1 MGRVWR
7 WRPTPNRPGSVCHVT
22 DLSERLGYESDA
34 RALIVSCDNLG
45 CTQSANEAVYESLRS
60 GIATTAGLMVPCPW
74 AREAA
79 ARYRGEDVGVNLTLN
94 AELEHY
100 RWGPITH
107 APSLLDGDGGYPR
120 TTADLWEHA
129 DVDEVR
135 REVRAQ
141 LERAI
146 LWGFDV
152 SHLSSHLGALVLRP
166 ELFDVY
172 LELAIDFRLP
182 VRLPSPAAE
191 RSVGFPFRKLAIEE
205 GVLFPDHLVA
215 VPAVGGRR
223 ALEKALFELEPGITE
238 VRVAPAVDTPE
249 LRGTTPAW
257 AAHVED
263 HHLVNYDTQL
273 AAMLDRAGVRHTGYR
288 ELREAQQKR

>member
-1 MGRVWR
+1 M
-7 WRPTPNRPGSVCHVT
+7 TE
-22 DLSERLGYESDA
+22 LSERLGYGANE

-45 CTQSANEAVYESLRS
+45 CTQAANEAVYEALRS

-79 ARYRGEDVGVNLTLN
+79 SRYRGEDVGVNLTLN
-94 AELEHY
+94 AELDHY

-129 DVDEVR
+129 DVDEVH

-152 SHLSSHLGALVLRP
+152 SHLSSHLGALAMRP

-172 LELAIDFRLP
+172 LELAVDFRLP
-182 VRLPSPAAE
+182 LRLPGAAAE
-191 RSVGFPFRKLAIEE
+191 RSVGFPFRKLAGEND
-205 GVLFPDHLVA
+205 VLYPDHLVV
-215 VPAVGGRR
+215 VPALGGRR
-223 ALEKALFELEPGITE
+223 ALEKALFDLEPGVTE
-238 VRVAPAVDTPE
+238 VRVNPAIDTPE
-249 LRGTTPAW
+249 LRAATPTW
-257 AAHVED
+257 AAQVDD
-263 HHLVNYDTQL
+263 HHLVTYDTQL
-273 AAMLDRAGVRHTGYR
+273 AAMLDRAGVRRIGYR
-288 ELREAQQKR
+288 ELRDAQQR

>member
-1 MGRVWR
+1 M
-7 WRPTPNRPGSVCHVT
+7 T
-22 DLSERLGYESDA
+22 DLSDRLGYGGAEH
-34 RALIVSCDNLG
+34 ALIVSCDNLG
-45 CTQSANEAVYESLRS
+45 CTQAANVAVYEALRS

-79 ARYRGEDVGVNLTLN
+79 SRYRGEDVGVNLTLN
-94 AELEHY
+94 AELDHY

-129 DVDEVR
+129 DVDEVH

-152 SHLSSHLGALVLRP
+152 SHLSSHLGALALRP

-172 LELAIDFRLP
+172 LELAVDFRLP
-182 VRLPSPAAE
+182 LRLPGSGAE
-191 RSVGFPFRKLAIEE
+191 RSVGFPFRKLAAEE
-205 GVLFPDHLVA
+205 GVLFPDHLVV

-249 LRGTTPAW
+249 LRAATPTW

-263 HHLVNYDTQL
+263 HHLVTYDTQL
-273 AAMLDRAGVRHTGYR
+273 AAMLDRAGVRRIGYR
-288 ELREAQQKR
+288 ELREAQQRA